1 MDFDIKF
8 GEYSKMHFF
17 LTAQI
22 QSAMC
27 EIVSDLVVNL
37 FILFVNTNVSLGFS
51 KLCTHDF
58 SRVSFAAE

>member
-1 MDFDIKF
+1 
-8 GEYSKMHFF
+8 
-17 LTAQI
+17 
-22 QSAMC
+22 MC

-58 SRVSFAAE
+58 SRVSFAAEGSTKLVYNSVFVKDYVFIC